1 MASYLHV
8 VTFIGFLS
16 LLRLL
21 YPLLKWF
28 ITRFLLTDPRRL
40 KSYGSWAM
48 VTGATDGIGR
58 AFAHELAKHGLN
70 LILVS
75 RNPSKLASVSD
86 DFRQEFPQIKIKII
100 PFDFS
105 SGFLSLLRL
114 LYPLLKWFITRFLL
128 TDPRR
133 LKSYGSWAMVTG
145 ATDGIGRAFA
155 HELAK
160 HGLNLILVSRNPS
173 KLASVSD
180 DFRQEFPQ
188 IKIKIIPFDF
198 SSGFLSLLR
207 LLYPLLKWFI
217 TRFLL
222 TDPRRLKSYGSWA
235 MVTGATDGI
244 GRAFAHE
251 LAKHGLNLILVSR
264 NPSKLASVS
273 DDFRQE
279 FPQIKI
285 KIIPFDFSSERGYE
299 AIEEGIKGLEVGILI
314 NNVGITY
321 PRAMFFHELDQ
332 LTWTKILRVN
342 LEATTWVTR
351 SLIGPMLHR
360 RRGAIIN
367 ISSGA
372 AVVVPSHPLYAI
384 YAATKAYVDK
394 LSRSL
399 HVEYKQ
405 FGIHVQCQVPLYVAT
420 RMVSEV
426 ADIDKPS
433 FFVPSP
439 EVYAKAAVEQIGIGS
454 RCSPFWAHSLQWFLA
469 GLLPENLL
477 DTWRLSVGL
486 RRRGLS

>member
-1 MASYLHV
+1 MQTTWHLHV
-8 VTFIGFLS
+8 VSFIGFLS
-16 LLRLL
+16 LLRLF

-28 ITRFLLTDPRRL
+28 ITRFLLTDPSRL
-40 KSYGSWAM
+40 KRYGSWAM

-86 DFRQEFPQIKIKII
+86 DFLQEFP
-100 PFDFS
+100 
-105 SGFLSLLRL
+105 
-114 LYPLLKWFITRFLL
+114 
-128 TDPRR
+128 
-133 LKSYGSWAMVTG
+133 
-145 ATDGIGRAFA
+145 
-155 HELAK
+155 H
-160 HGLNLILVSRNPS
+160 
-173 KLASVSD
+173 
-180 DFRQEFPQ
+180 
-188 IKIKIIPFDF
+188 
-198 SSGFLSLLR
+198 
-207 LLYPLLKWFI
+207 
-217 TRFLL
+217 
-222 TDPRRLKSYGSWA
+222 
-235 MVTGATDGI
+235 
-244 GRAFAHE
+244 
-251 LAKHGLNLILVSR
+251 
-264 NPSKLASVS
+264 
-273 DDFRQE
+273 
-279 FPQIKI
+279 IKI
-285 KIIPFDFSSERGYE
+285 KIIPFDFSSEGGYG
-299 AIEEGIKGLEVGILI
+299 AIEKGIKGLEVGILI

-321 PRAMFFHELDQ
+321 PRAMFFHEVDQ
-332 LTWTKILRVN
+332 LTWTKIIRVN

-384 YAATKAYVDK
+384 YASTKAYVDK

-399 HVEYKQ
+399 HVEYKH

-454 RCSPFWAHSLQWFLA
+454 RCSPFWAHSLQWFFA
-469 GLLPENLL
+469 GLLPKNLL
-477 DTWRLSVGL
+477 DTWRLSIGL
-486 RRRGLS
+486 RRRSLS

>member
-1 MASYLHV
+1 MTTQNQQTKKKNRTEKIEKKQKEEHAKIMASYIHV

-16 LLRLL
+16 LL
-21 YPLLKWF
+21 K
-28 ITRFLLTDPRRL
+28 
-40 KSYGSWAM
+40 
-48 VTGATDGIGR
+48 
-58 AFAHELAKHGLN
+58 
-70 LILVS
+70 
-75 RNPSKLASVSD
+75 
-86 DFRQEFPQIKIKII
+86 
-100 PFDFS
+100 
-105 SGFLSLLRL
+105 
-114 LYPLLKWFITRFLL
+114 
-128 TDPRR
+128 
-133 LKSYGSWAMVTG
+133 
-145 ATDGIGRAFA
+145 
-155 HELAK
+155 
-160 HGLNLILVSRNPS
+160 
-173 KLASVSD
+173 
-180 DFRQEFPQ
+180 
-188 IKIKIIPFDF
+188 
-198 SSGFLSLLR
+198 

-321 PRAMFFHELDQ
+321 PRAMFFHEVDQ

-351 SLIGPMLHR
+351 SLIGPMVHR

-384 YAATKAYVDK
+384 YAATKA
-394 LSRSL
+394 L
-399 HVEYKQ
+399 
-405 FGIHVQCQVPLYVAT
+405 
-420 RMVSEV
+420 
-426 ADIDKPS
+426 
-433 FFVPSP
+433 
-439 EVYAKAAVEQIGIGS
+439 
-454 RCSPFWAHSLQWFLA
+454 
-469 GLLPENLL
+469 GL
-477 DTWRLSVGL
+477 
-486 RRRGLS
+486 